1 MICNSVSRPGAWIKH
16 KQFTATTSG
25 SGNIAF
31 TGLTRGKHVILYA
44 VTVNDT
50 IALPYF
56 ISPSTGTLGAH
67 IIRDTAPYASVT
79 GTRVTVDVWYYEIP
93 SA

>member
-1 MICNSVSRPGAWIKH
+1 MSCNSVSRPGAWIKH

-44 VTVNDT
+44 VTANDT
-50 IALPYF
+50 VALPYF

-67 IIRDTAPYASVT
+67 IIRDTASHASVT
-79 GTRVTVDVWYYEIP
+79 NTRVTVDVWYYEIP